1 MLQLSIPEFET
12 FDEEKQEFL
21 YSRKQSIA
29 LEHSLI
35 SISKWESKWHK
46 PFLKKEEKTLP
57 ETRHYIK
64 CMTVTSNVESVVYD
78 FIFSSSD
85 LLDKINE
92 YIQDPMTAT
101 WFSDSGD
108 GKPKNSK
115 FGPII
120 TSEIIYYW
128 MVAFNIPFEC
138 EKWHINRLLTLIQV
152 CEAKS
157 QKPKKMDKKAVMERN
172 RRLNEQRKAQYN
184 TRG

>member
-1 MLQLSIPEFET
+1 MLQLLVPEKELY
-12 FDEEKQEFL
+12 DEEIEEFVM
-21 YSRKQSIA
+21 SKPCKIS

-46 PFLKKEEKTLP
+46 PFLKEETKSTQ
-57 ETRHYIK
+57 EIRHYIE
-64 CMTVTSNVESVVYD
+64 CMTVTSNVDPIVYD
-78 FIFSSSD
+78 IILNDAD
-85 LLDKINE
+85 LLDKIND
-92 YIQDPMTAT
+92 YIQDTMTAT
-101 WFSDSGD
+101 WFSNSD
-108 GKPKNSK
+108 KKKTSK
-115 FGPII
+115 FGPIV

-152 CEAKS
+152 CEIKS

-172 RRLNEQRKAQYN
+172 RRLNEQRKERYN